1 MKTQGPSR
9 AFQLLIALAALSLAA
24 GQSIAQNAMREC
36 TGTPQAIA
44 AGKKGECVEFTVR
57 YYKGGNVEIA
67 DAESKDSE
75 RCTIGKDCKLYGS
88 LLRDVKSVTLMQTNT
103 HWCYMSC
110 TPTGGC
116 VRKCPVH

>member
-1 MKTQGPSR
+1 MNTQALSR
-9 AFQLLIALAALSLAA
+9 TIQLLLALAALSVAA

-75 RCTIGKDCKLYGS
+75 RCTIGKDCKLYGTS
-88 LLRDVKSVTLMQTNT
+88 LVDAKTITLMQTNT
-103 HWCYMSC
+103 HWCYTSC

-116 VRKCPVH
+116 VRKCPKH